1 MIRNFEE
8 LEVTLN
14 FNNNKIGT
22 IRRAIKQAYLRHDF
36 IKVHELKTEYL
47 LIRKKIVSYID
58 FYKIKI
64 SNNYIEY
71 QVYGNQ
77 LKDIEQYY
85 QKYFEDYA
93 LYLEK

>member
-1 MIRNFEE
+1 MFRNFEE

-14 FNNNKIGT
+14 VYNNKIYSINKVMIDAY
-22 IRRAIKQAYLRHDF
+22 IRRDF
-36 IKVHELKTEYL
+36 IKVAELKTEYK

-71 QVYGNQ
+71 QIYGNQ
-77 LKDIEQYY
+77 LKEIEQYY
-85 QKYFEDYA
+85 QKYFEN
-93 LYLEK
+93 LN

>member
-14 FNNNKIGT
+14 VYNNKIGT
-22 IRRAIKQAYLRHDF
+22 IRRAIKQAYLRRDF
-36 IKVHELKTEYL
+36 IKVDELKTEYL

-77 LKDIEQYY
+77 LKEIEQYY
-85 QKYFEDYA
+85 QKYFEDNY
-93 LYLEK
+93 